1 MQANRIL
8 SEKEKQFSTVDFIQ
22 APCQYM
28 GIAKSGQYYKV
39 KKYMS
44 SELAQKLEV
53 KRIEQREWSYLETL
67 AKKSNVNA

>member
-1 MQANRIL
+1 
-8 SEKEKQFSTVDFIQ
+8 
-22 APCQYM
+22 
-28 GIAKSGQYYKV
+28 
-39 KKYMS
+39 MS